1 MAKGDFYFP
10 LYYKR
15 ILTST
20 IGWKD
25 DEFGA
30 YMRLLIYQF
39 DNGSIPS
46 DINELARIA
55 PSVKKHWDKLLSK
68 KFKEDGKGGLIN
80 DVMNDVYMDV
90 QKKKEKNQENG
101 KKGGR
106 RKPNGN
112 PTVSE
117 RLTEG
122 VTQIEAIPISNI
134 KEQIT
139 KEIETPVFNP
149 ELLVP
154 QMHQL
159 FKEQNPNGFFD
170 PKEDFAPLRE
180 IAEKIKRWLNLEGEF
195 LQHARPI
202 LDNWRY
208 ILTHVKADK
217 HLAKYSLSQ
226 VNKYF
231 SSIVQSYNQSG
242 NVPVKQDTVKKDYS
256 DTKKILEEVYG
267 KVED

>member
-1 MAKGDFYFP
+1 MAKDKKSFL
-10 LYYKR
+10 LYADMLGLVSKLPDHKAGKLFKLILEYVNDKNPQTDDLLLQVAFEPIKLQLKR
-15 ILTST
+15 
-20 IGWKD
+20 D
-25 DEFGA
+25 
-30 YMRLLIYQF
+30 
-39 DNGSIPS
+39 
-46 DINELARIA
+46 LAQWESERQKRSEA
-55 PSVKKHWDKLLSK
+55 
-68 KFKEDGKGGLIN
+68 GKSGGLKSGEARRSKRK
-80 DVMNDVYMDV
+80 
-90 QKKKEKNQENG
+90 QKEA
-101 KKGGR
+101 KGSSAS
-106 RKPNGN
+106 K
-112 PTVSE
+112 
-117 RLTEG
+117 
-122 VTQIEAIPISNI
+122 IEANEADNVTVTVNVTDSVIQ
-134 KEQIT
+134 EQP
-139 KEIETPVFNP
+139 PVFNP

-242 NVPVKQDTVKKDYS
+242 KVPVKQETVKKDYS
-256 DTKKILEEVYG
+256 TTKKILEEVYG